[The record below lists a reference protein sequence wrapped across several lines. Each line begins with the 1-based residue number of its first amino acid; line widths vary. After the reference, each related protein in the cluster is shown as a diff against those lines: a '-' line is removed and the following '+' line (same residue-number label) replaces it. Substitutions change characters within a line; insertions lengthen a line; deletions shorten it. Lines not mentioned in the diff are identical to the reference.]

1 MPSPALALPE
11 TDQPR
16 CPSCRSHR
24 IAPVGHVLAA
34 GGLIKSEQRCEVCGT
49 VFFLVRKAFT

>member
-16 CPSCRSHR
+16 CSSCRSHR
-24 IAPVGHVLAA
+24 IGPVGHVLAA

-49 VFFLVRKAFT
+49 AFFLVRKAFT